1 MPFWICQQTSG
12 ISASKIGSSTC
23 RWRRILRKTIKSF
36 KTTYRVV
43 LFPYAKLKRHPSYV
57 YPHSNYSL

>member
-12 ISASKIGSSTC
+12 ISASKIGSSAC
-23 RWRRILRKTIKSF
+23 RCVIILVENTLKNNKLF

-43 LFPYAKLKRHPSYV
+43 LFPYAQLKRHPS
-57 YPHSNYSL
+57 